1 MPYPSQID
9 RDSIIKT
16 ARQMI
21 EAEGVDKLLLRSL
34 AESLGVKA
42 PSLYRYVKNKTALL
56 RAINERTTRE
66 LIEKL
71 YNAADE
77 NLPARE
83 RLIAVARAFRQFV
96 HENPA
101 CYMLSSNTPPDE
113 TRPDANEREESVL
126 PLQQIIS
133 EITGEAESLA
143 AIRGAYAFMHGWVM
157 LEVMQQFERGGDL
170 DSHYERSFR
179 AYIAG
184 W

>member
-21 EAEGVDKLLLRSL
+21 EAEGVDKLSLRSL
-34 AESLGVKA
+34 AEALGVKA
-42 PSLYRYVKNKTALL
+42 PSLYRYVRNKTALL
-56 RAINERTTRE
+56 RAINERTARE
-66 LIEKL
+66 LAQHL
-71 YNAADE
+71 YDAADE

-83 RLIAVARAFRQFV
+83 RLIAVARAFRQFA

-101 CYMLSSNTPPDE
+101 CYMLSSSTPQDE
-113 TRPDANEREESVL
+113 TRPDFDERVELVI
-126 PLQQIIS
+126 PIQQIFS
-133 EITGEAESLA
+133 EIAGEDESLA
-143 AIRGAYAFMHGWVM
+143 AIRGAYAFMHGWVI
-157 LEVMQQFERGGDL
+157 LELMQQFERGGDL
-170 DSHYERSFR
+170 DKHYERSFR